1 LARKEQQRNV
11 PIPEFA
17 SREEE
22 AEFWDTHSLA
32 DYWDEFK
39 PLKVRFGKNLSTGIN
54 IPLDHKTLQTLSSL
68 AMENGVDATTLIRT
82 WITQQLEE
90 TELST

>member
-1 LARKEQQRNV
+1 MARKEQQRNV
-11 PIPEFA
+11 PIPEFT

-54 IPLDHKTLQTLSSL
+54 VPLVHKTLQTLSSL
-68 AMENGVDATTLIRT
+68 AR
-82 WITQQLEE
+82 
-90 TELST
+90 

>member
-1 LARKEQQRNV
+1 MGPPGPPR
-11 PIPEFA
+11 IPT
-17 SREEE
+17 SR
-22 AEFWDTHSLA
+22 DTHSLA

-39 PLKVRFGKNLSTGIN
+39 PVKVRFGKNLSTGIN
-54 IPLDHKTLQTLSSL
+54 VPLVHKTLQTLSSL
-68 AMENGVDATTLIRT
+68 ARENGVDATTLIRT